1 MEPRAASSAF
11 APEFLAAL
19 RQPIVKASDADPPRD
34 ADAAPAHAPL
44 NQASFL
50 LALAITTGAMLALEV
65 LDTRV
70 LSVLTWYSLGFLV
83 IGMGLFGLTAGAV
96 DVYLRPQRWA
106 PEELGHSLA
115 QDGVR
120 FAVSIAASAML
131 LLVIP
136 LRVELLL
143 TTLVA
148 FLAFAA
154 AIALPF
160 FFAGR
165 IVAAALTRTRFPPGR
180 VYAADL
186 VGAALGAPL
195 VVALLGFLDGTSACI
210 FVGGVAALGAALF
223 AHAARDT
230 NARRRALIAAGML
243 GLFAVGNGAT
253 DRGLRPLWIKGRAE
267 SRDHIELE
275 LWNSHS
281 RVQLLRRAM
290 LPAAMWGAGG
300 RCKPP
305 TILQQGMEIDGHAAT
320 PIYLVG
326 NNLEALRFLECDVTH
341 AAHQL
346 RKGGEV
352 AIIGVGGSRD
362 VQAALLAGHTRIV
375 GIELNGRLLEI
386 LDGPLGA
393 ETGIRGRKEVTLVH
407 DEARSYLTRNS
418 DHYDLIQASLI
429 DTWAATGAG
438 AHALSENGL
447 YTVEAIQL
455 FLDRL
460 KPGGLLSISR
470 WASVE
475 TARLTSVVHA
485 ALLSRGVEHPRDHMA
500 VLAAGPVANLIVGR
514 DPLTAQDLAAL
525 GQLAQEK
532 GFLPVVVP
540 GHAALVP
547 RIEGLLSATSREE
560 LDRRAL
566 EPKLDFRPSTDE
578 RPFFFNVVR
587 LGAVLSPPTEDTQGS
602 IEGNLV
608 ATQALA
614 ASLLTSFILVVL
626 AVVLPLARRKRAAK
640 IQSRKRLIA
649 ALVYFSSIGVG
660 FMLAEIALLM
670 KLSLVLGHPS
680 FSLMVVLSSL
690 VAAAG
695 LGSLASDRLPLDRRP
710 WVYVFPAGIAL
721 LLAALALGWPSL
733 SGQFVAASTAA
744 RVSFAVGVSALLG
757 ACLGVAFP
765 VGLRLTRPDLD
776 AQTPW
781 FWGMNGV
788 GSVVASGGAV
798 ALALGTGLTVL
809 LYIAAGFYLI
819 LLPCAAVLSSRA
831 EK

>member
-1 MEPRAASSAF
+1 ME
-11 APEFLAAL
+11 
-19 RQPIVKASDADPPRD
+19 ASDSQDSHADGV
-34 ADAAPAHAPL
+34 ATTVAPL
-44 NQASFL
+44 KQGSFL
-50 LALAITTGAMLALEV
+50 LGLSVTTGAMLALEV

-96 DVYLRPQRWA
+96 DVYLRPKNWA
-106 PEELGHSLA
+106 HEELGQSLTR
-115 QDGVR
+115 DGIR
-120 FAVSIAASAML
+120 FALCIAASAAL
-131 LLVIP
+131 LLVVP
-136 LRVELLL
+136 LRVEALL

-148 FLAFAA
+148 FFVFASI
-154 AIALPF
+154 IALPF

-186 VGAALGAPL
+186 LGAAVGAPL
-195 VVALLGFLDGTSACI
+195 VVLLLSYLDGTSASI
-210 FVGGVAALGAALF
+210 FVGAIAALGAALF
-223 AHAARDT
+223 AHATGQARS
-230 NARRRALIAAGML
+230 RRRALTFAGL
-243 GLFAVGNGAT
+243 LALFAVANGAM

-267 SRDHIELE
+267 SRDHIERE
-275 LWNSHS
+275 MWNSHS
-281 RVQLLRRAM
+281 RVQLLRKAKV
-290 LPAAMWGAGG
+290 PAAMWGAGV
-300 RCKPP
+300 RCRPP
-305 TILQQGMEIDGHAAT
+305 AVLQQGMEIDGHAAT

-326 NNLEALRFLECDVTH
+326 DNLEALRFLECDVTN

-362 VQAALLAGHTRIV
+362 VQAALLAGHKRIV

-386 LDGPLGA
+386 LQGPLGA
-393 ETGIRGRKEVTLVH
+393 ATGIQGRSEVELVH
-407 DEARSYLTRNS
+407 DEARSYLTRKNERF
-418 DHYDLIQASLI
+418 DLVQASLI

-447 YTVEAIQL
+447 YTVEAINL

-460 KPGGLLSISR
+460 KPGGLLSVSR
-470 WASVE
+470 WATVE
-475 TARLTSVVHA
+475 TARLTSLVVA
-485 ALLSRGVEHPRDHMA
+485 TLQSRGVQEPRNHMI
-500 VLAAGPVANLIVGR
+500 VLAAGPVATVIVGR
-514 DPLTAQDLAAL
+514 DPLSAADLSKLEA
-525 GQLAQEK
+525 LAQEK
-532 GFLPVVVP
+532 GFLPVAVP
-540 GHAALVP
+540 GKKALVP
-547 RIEGLLSATSREE
+547 RIEGLLSAGSREE
-560 LDRRAL
+560 LERRAL
-566 EPKLDFRPSTDE
+566 EPTLDFRPTTDE

-587 LGAVLSPPTEDTQGS
+587 LGAILAPSNPATHGS
-602 IEGNLV
+602 IVGNLV

-614 ASLLTSFILVVL
+614 ASLFTSFLLVVL
-626 AVVLPLARRKRAAK
+626 AVVLPLVRRSRPTGKAARG
-640 IQSRKRLIA
+640 RLVA
-649 ALVYFSSIGVG
+649 ALVYFSAIGVG

-695 LGSLASDRLPLDRRP
+695 VGSLASDRLALDRRP
-710 WVYVFPAGIAL
+710 WVYAFPIGIAAL
-721 LLAALALGWPSL
+721 LVALALSWPAL
-733 SGQFVAASTAA
+733 SASFVAASTAA
-744 RVSFAVGVSALLG
+744 RVSFAAGVSALLG

-798 ALALGTGLTVL
+798 ALALGTGLTFL
-809 LYIAAGFYLI
+809 LYAAAGFYLL
-819 LLPCAAVLSSRA
+819 LLPCAFVLSR
-831 EK
+831 KPPP